1 MPSRQVGYAIRVPCL
16 FSSAKFNPS
25 KSNEVEKH
33 EPLIDIILDPHGGK
47 VEQCIRLLD
56 CGNWQSVGLGNYQD
70 LLGFSGEP
78 IHRHR
83 LWYVRLC
90 VEVL

>member
-1 MPSRQVGYAIRVPCL
+1 MPSRQVGYAIIVPCL

-47 VEQCIRLLD
+47 VE
-56 CGNWQSVGLGNYQD
+56 
-70 LLGFSGEP
+70 
-78 IHRHR
+78 
-83 LWYVRLC
+83 
-90 VEVL
+90 